1 MLPEWSAAV
10 RLAAERETLGIFLSG
25 HPIDEFRHDLQYLA
39 PGRIAEVT
47 PAKPG
52 GGEGRWTAPRNL
64 TLAGLVLEIRRR
76 GNRTSLVLD
85 DGTGRMEVSLFE
97 DVLQQHRELIVKDAV
112 LLVEGALRW
121 DDFIEGWRLN
131 AKTLTALAA
140 AREERARRLLLRW
153 PVGVEGGGLLGVL
166 NSTLEPV
173 RGGRCAVAIYYPGA
187 AAHALL
193 ELGPEWSVRPTRAVL
208 EELARHF
215 GEDGVRLVYHPR
227 DQQQFLTRWGAR
239 GEVEARPLR

>member
-1 MLPEWSAAV
+1 MAADAAGATPE
-10 RLAAERETLGIFLSG
+10 
-25 HPIDEFRHDLQYLA
+25 
-39 PGRIAEVT
+39 
-47 PAKPG
+47 
-52 GGEGRWTAPRNL
+52 
-64 TLAGLVLEIRRR
+64 
-76 GNRTSLVLD
+76 
-85 DGTGRMEVSLFE
+85 
-97 DVLQQHRELIVKDAV
+97 DAV